1 MNEAPP
7 ARAAHGAGR
16 HRLVDLEI
24 DLATRRVV
32 RAGTPLDVGGL
43 SFDLL
48 AFLLECGTRVVSF
61 DELIGAVW
69 APAVVNEE
77 TVTQR
82 VKLLRQALGDDGRN
96 PRYVRSVRGR
106 GYQLCAPP
114 QRIVGAAPPRTR
126 LRTRAVVALAASA
139 VLALAAAYATRHAAR
154 APNAP
159 PHAQDERLQRARY
172 YAGIGQD
179 DNNERA
185 ITLYEQVLADVPGDV
200 DARLGLAFAYGARV
214 CLYNRDANWSERAL
228 ALAEG
233 VIAAQPRNSLA
244 HAAAGYAHDCR
255 GEIDAAIAAYERAV
269 ALDPQARADSLAS
282 AANLYAVKG
291 RLADAL
297 RTDLR
302 SQRGNARPRFL
313 DLQIARVL
321 ELLGFTAEAERRYER
336 VFRLYPDNVFG
347 NVDYPRCLFLQG
359 RLAEAATA
367 VEQARLRPRHP
378 DLALLEGELAL
389 LRGDRAAAGEAF
401 AHAAALRPHAGR
413 AATLAAL
420 HAAVPADDAWITARI
435 GELQES
441 LAQGGDWPDGW
452 LDVAVLELARGA
464 RAAALDALQRAVDA
478 GYRDRAYLQTS
489 ALFRPLATEP
499 RFDATLDAIGRAVA
513 REREAVL
520 AIGLPASLGDD
531 RP

>member
-16 HRLVDLEI
+16 LRLVDLEI
-24 DLATRRVV
+24 DLASRRVV
-32 RAGTPLDVGGL
+32 RAGSTLDVGGL
-43 SFDLL
+43 SFELL
-48 AFLLECGTRVVSF
+48 AFLLECGTRVVTF
-61 DELIGAVW
+61 DDLIGAVW

-114 QRIVGAAPPRTR
+114 QPIVDAAPSRT
-126 LRTRAVVALAASA
+126 RTRAIVAVAAIAALA
-139 VLALAAAYATRHAAR
+139 LGAAYATWRLAH
-154 APNAP
+154 AP
-159 PHAQDERLQRARY
+159 PAPAKTQDERLQRARY

-179 DNNERA
+179 ENNERA
-185 ITLYEQVLADVPGDV
+185 IALYEEVLAEAPGDI

-214 CLYNRDANWSERAL
+214 CLYNRDAGWSERAL

-233 VIAAQPRNSLA
+233 VIAGQPRNSLA

-297 RTDLR
+297 RADLR
-302 SQRGNARPRFL
+302 SQQGATRPRFL

-321 ELLGFTAEAERRYER
+321 ELLGFTAEAERRYAR

-347 NVDYPRCLFLQG
+347 NVDYPRCLFLQC
-359 RLAEAATA
+359 RLAEAATSL
-367 VEQARLRPRHP
+367 EQARQRPRHP

-401 AHAAALRPHAGR
+401 ARAAALRPHAGR

-435 GELQES
+435 GELQAS

-452 LDVAVLELARGA
+452 LDVAVLELAHGSRV
-464 RAAALDALQRAVDA
+464 AALDALQRAVDA
-478 GYRDRAYLQTS
+478 GYRDRAYLQNA
-489 ALFRPLATEP
+489 ALFRPLAAEP
-499 RFDATLDAIGRAVA
+499 RFAATLDTIGRAVA
-513 REREAVL
+513 RERDAVR
-520 AIGLPASLGDD
+520 ADGLPTAGDD
-531 RP
+531 GP

>member
-1 MNEAPP
+1 MSEAPP
-7 ARAAHGAGR
+7 AGGAVR
-16 HRLVDLEI
+16 HRLLDLEI
-24 DLATRRVV
+24 DLARRRVE
-32 RAGTPLDVGGL
+32 RNGTALDVGGL

-48 AFLLECGTRVVSF
+48 AFLLGCGTRVVSF
-61 DELIGAVW
+61 DELIAAVW

-82 VKLLRQALGDDGRN
+82 VKLLRQALGDDGRH

-114 QRIVGAAPPRTR
+114 QALADEAPARRTRSRLVGAI
-126 LRTRAVVALAASA
+126 S
-139 VLALAAAYATRHAAR
+139 ALAAAALAAAFAAWR
-154 APNAP
+154 FAP
-159 PHAQDERLQRARY
+159 PPAAPADAQDERLQRARY

-179 DNNERA
+179 DDNERA
-185 ITLYEQVLADVPGDV
+185 IALYEEMLRDAPADT

-214 CLYNRDANWSERAL
+214 CLYNRGPEWSERAL
-228 ALAEG
+228 ALAQQ
-233 VIAAQPRNSLA
+233 VVARQPRNSLA

-255 GEIDAAIAAYERAV
+255 GEIDAAIADYEHAV

-282 AANLYAVKG
+282 AANLYAAKG

-297 RTDLR
+297 RADLR
-302 SQRGNARPRFL
+302 SQDGATRPRFL

-321 ELLGFTAEAERRYER
+321 ELLGFTAAAERRYER

-359 RLAEAATA
+359 RLAEATTA
-367 VEQARLRPRHP
+367 LEQARQRPRHP

-401 AHAAALRPHAGR
+401 ARAAALRPHAGR
-413 AATLAAL
+413 AALLAAL
-420 HAAVPADDAWITARI
+420 HARAPADAAWIAARVD
-435 GELQES
+435 ELRAS
-441 LAQGGDWPDGW
+441 LARGGDWPDGW

-464 RAAALDALQRAVDA
+464 RTAALDALQRAADA
-478 GYRDRAYLQTS
+478 GYRDRAYLQTTT
-489 ALFRPLATEP
+489 LFRPLAAEP
-499 RFDATLDAIGRAVA
+499 RFAATLDAIGRAVA
-513 REREAVL
+513 RERDAVL
-520 AIGLPASLGDD
+520 AEGLPTGVGDGSK
-531 RP
+531 P

>member
-7 ARAAHGAGR
+7 AGGAGR
-16 HRLVDLEI
+16 HRLLDLEI
-24 DLATRRVV
+24 DPATRSVK
-32 RAGTPLDVGGL
+32 RAGGEVDVGGL

-48 AFLLECGTRVVSF
+48 AFLLGCGTRVVTF
-61 DELIGAVW
+61 DELIAAVW

-82 VKLLRQALGDDGRN
+82 VKLLRQALGDDGRH

-114 QRIVGAAPPRTR
+114 QALADEAPPRR
-126 LRTRAVVALAASA
+126 WRPLIAGALAALTAGALVAAHAWRSA
-139 VLALAAAYATRHAAR
+139 SSPAAPAHV
-154 APNAP
+154 
-159 PHAQDERLQRARY
+159 QDERLQRARY

-185 ITLYEQVLADVPGDV
+185 IALYEEMLRDTPADV

-214 CLYNRDANWSERAL
+214 CLYNREPDWSERAL
-228 ALAEG
+228 ALAQG
-233 VIAAQPRNSLA
+233 VSAAQPGNSLA

-255 GEIDAAIAAYERAV
+255 GEIDAAIGEYERAV
-269 ALDPQARADSLAS
+269 ALDPQARVDSLAS
-282 AANLYAVKG
+282 AANLYAAKG

-297 RTDLR
+297 RADL
-302 SQRGNARPRFL
+302 QARGGATQPRFL

-321 ELLGFTAEAERRYER
+321 ELLGFTAAAERRYER

-359 RLAEAATA
+359 RLAEAAA
-367 VEQARLRPRHP
+367 ALEQAQQRPRHP

-389 LRGDRAAAGEAF
+389 LRGERAAAGEAF
-401 AHAAALRPHAGR
+401 ARAAALRPHAGR
-413 AATLAAL
+413 AALLAGL
-420 HAAVPADDAWITARI
+420 HSPTPADAAWIAVRAD
-435 GELQES
+435 ELRAS
-441 LAQGGDWPDGW
+441 LEGGGDWPDGW
-452 LDVAVLELARGA
+452 LDLAVLELARGA
-464 RAAALDALQRAVDA
+464 REQAFDALQRAADA

-489 ALFRPLATEP
+489 ALFRPLAADP
-499 RFDATLDAIGRAVA
+499 RFAATLDAIGRAVA
-513 REREAVL
+513 RERDAVL
-520 AIGLPASLGDD
+520 ADGLPTEADAGT
-531 RP
+531 R

>member
-1 MNEAPP
+1 MSEAPP
-7 ARAAHGAGR
+7 AGGAGR
-16 HRLVDLEI
+16 HRLLDLEI
-24 DLATRRVV
+24 DLARRHVARGGTR
-32 RAGTPLDVGGL
+32 LDVGGL

-48 AFLLECGTRVVSF
+48 AFLLGCGTRVVSF
-61 DELIGAVW
+61 DELIAAVW

-114 QRIVGAAPPRTR
+114 QALADEVPPRRMRSRRVGA
-126 LRTRAVVALAASA
+126 LVALA
-139 VLALAAAYATRHAAR
+139 LATLAAAFAAWR
-154 APNAP
+154 IASAPDAP
-159 PHAQDERLQRARY
+159 AAAQDERLQRARY

-179 DNNERA
+179 DDNERA
-185 ITLYEQVLADVPGDV
+185 IALYEEVLREAPADT

-214 CLYNRDANWSERAL
+214 CLYNRGPDWSERAL
-228 ALAEG
+228 ALAQD
-233 VIAAQPRNSLA
+233 VIAEQPRNSLA
-244 HAAAGYAHDCR
+244 RAAAGYAHDCR
-255 GEIDAAIAAYERAV
+255 GEIDAAIADYERAV

-282 AANLYAVKG
+282 AANLYAAKG

-297 RTDLR
+297 RADLR
-302 SQRGNARPRFL
+302 SQEGAMRPRFL

-321 ELLGFTAEAERRYER
+321 ELLGFTAAAERRYER

-359 RLAEAATA
+359 RLAESSAAL
-367 VEQARLRPRHP
+367 EQARQRPRHP

-401 AHAAALRPHAGR
+401 ERAAAMRPHDGR
-413 AATLAAL
+413 AARLAAL
-420 HAAVPADDAWITARI
+420 HAPTPADAAWIATRVDELHASLDHG
-435 GELQES
+435 GE
-441 LAQGGDWPDGW
+441 WPDGW
-452 LDVAVLELARGA
+452 LDVAVLELARGSS
-464 RAAALDALQRAVDA
+464 AAALDAVQRAVDA

-489 ALFRPLATEP
+489 ALFRALAAEP
-499 RFDATLDAIGRAVA
+499 RFAATLDAIGRAVA
-513 REREAVL
+513 RERDAVL
-520 AIGLPASLGDD
+520 AEGLPAGIADAK
-531 RP
+531 